1 MYQGTGE
8 VNRDNNK
15 VEQRKD
21 VKKKEKA
28 TRGTNLQNKAGIKWN
43 ERLHWKK
50 ELDLTQSSERQTGA
64 MQGTKKMK
72 QLSKTAWEK
81 N

>member
-8 VNRDNNK
+8 VNRDNTK

-64 MQGTKKMK
+64 TQGTKKMK